1 MVVTLKEQWQDI
13 FYLWMFLVSKPFGF
27 LIKGQMNF
35 RFSRVFFSPLEIL
48 ERCTYID
55 SLFFHFI
62 SLKFYPLKS
71 LYFSII
77 YFLIYLPIAVCL

>member
-27 LIKGQMNF
+27 LIKEQVNF
-35 RFSRVFFSPLEIL
+35 LFSSEFFSLLEIL

-62 SLKFYPLKS
+62 SLKCYSLKS
-71 LYFSII
+71 LYFSI
-77 YFLIYLPIAVCL
+77 